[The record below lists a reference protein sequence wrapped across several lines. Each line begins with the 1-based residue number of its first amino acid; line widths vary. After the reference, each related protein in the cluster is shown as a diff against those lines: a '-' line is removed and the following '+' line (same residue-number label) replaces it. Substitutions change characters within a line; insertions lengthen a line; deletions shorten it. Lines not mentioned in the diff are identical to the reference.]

1 MTDDVLIQ
9 KEGRIGRL
17 RLNRPKALHA
27 LTERMCAA
35 TIEALL
41 AWREDPS
48 VEAVLIDHAEGRG
61 FCAGGD
67 VRAAAESGR
76 GDGELARRFF
86 GTEYKLNHL
95 LFVYA
100 KPVAAVMDGVVMGGG
115 VGVALPARY
124 RIATERTLFAMP
136 ETTIGLFPDVGGGW
150 YLSRLPG
157 RLGPYLA
164 LTAAR
169 MNGADCLAAGLAT
182 HYMASDRVDALKQA
196 LLAQPAAA
204 WGPLLGEAHAVPEP
218 GPIAALRPDIDRLF
232 AADTL
237 EEIMAALET
246 DGSSWATDTLAG
258 LRTKS
263 PLSCKVALRL
273 LREGATRTDFA
284 DEMRAEFGIAAHL
297 CQRPDFAEGVR
308 ALLIDKDNQPRWDPA
323 TPEGVTEHVLDT
335 IFAPLPED
343 QAWAPLRL

>member
-1 MTDDVLIQ
+1 MTSDVLATV
-9 KEGRIGRL
+9 EGRTGRL

-27 LTERMCAA
+27 LTEPMCAA
-35 TIEALL
+35 MIEALL
-41 AWREDPS
+41 AWRADERVD
-48 VEAVLIDHAEGRG
+48 AVLIDHAEGRG

-76 GDGELARRFF
+76 GDGQLARDFF
-86 GTEYKLNHL
+86 HTEYRLNHL

-124 RIATERTLFAMP
+124 RIATERTLLAMP
-136 ETTIGLFPDVGGGW
+136 ETTIGLFPDVGGGR
-150 YLSRLPG
+150 YLSHLPG

-169 MNGADCLAAGLAT
+169 ATGADCLDMGLAT
-182 HYMASDRVDALKQA
+182 HWVPSDGLETFKRALVET
-196 LLAQPAAA
+196 AAA
-204 WGPLLGEAHAVPEP
+204 RWPELLEGAAGRPEP
-218 GPIAALRPDIDRLF
+218 GPLAARRPEIDRLF

-237 EEIMAALET
+237 EAILADLAADGGEWAAET
-246 DGSSWATDTLAG
+246 RASLDA
-258 LRTKS
+258 KS

-273 LREGATRTDFA
+273 LREAAPRIDFA
-284 DEMRAEFGIAAHL
+284 DEMRAEYGIATHL

-308 ALLIDKDNQPRWDPA
+308 ALLVDKDNRPRWDPA
-323 TPEGVTEHVLDT
+323 TPEGVTEHMLDT
-335 IFAPLPED
+335 IFAPLPEAD
-343 QAWAPLRL
+343 AWEPLRL